1 MPNVVAE
8 SSSCSWDDD
17 LTMPYTLA
25 AGILWFIAALLVG
38 LVAGWVLRSA
48 AAGRQVAR
56 ARRRQQ
62 AESEAEMAT
71 LRERASDLER
81 AADERDR
88 LKAELEQ
95 LRSANER
102 PAEPVTQAASTPD
115 LDAAATVLGRRLTH
129 DDLRA
134 ISGIGPAIE
143 RLCHGIGIR
152 TWWDLAT
159 ADVSVLKSMLAD
171 AGPRFGMHDPT
182 SWPQQAR
189 LLAEGRWDEFRALE
203 GRLAAQRGAAP

>member
-102 PAEPVTQAASTPD
+102 PAEPVTQAAGTPD

-203 GRLAAQRGAAP
+203 ARLAAQRGAAP